1 MIRTAGAAAVT
12 ARFAFLFADN
22 SAHDHRGDDGR
33 SRNENDDFNNFHG
46 LTSFLYAADLF
57 RRPASPAARQ
67 NYKYTIAAEEALR
80 PKRAAG
86 KFFGKFPCVYPR
98 HGVMRRLVRPRT
110 FYLFYS

>member
-22 SAHDHRGDDGR
+22 SAHDPRGDDGR

-86 KFFGKFPCVYPR
+86 KFFGKFENR
-98 HGVMRRLVRPRT
+98 
-110 FYLFYS
+110 S